1 MHITCINKAFNNQC
15 GWFGFYKRNLF
26 NFTPDGKLNTCSQKK
41 KKLLLYKLK
50 LNLFFYCFL
59 YNSEMENHVGEEGM
73 KMVNHTENGH
83 VDDAVTVEEMEC
95 EDGLIYKVTDN
106 PPMHLT
112 ILFAFQV
119 SGKLI
124 HYTSD

>member
-1 MHITCINKAFNNQC
+1 
-15 GWFGFYKRNLF
+15 
-26 NFTPDGKLNTCSQKK
+26 
-41 KKLLLYKLK
+41 
-50 LNLFFYCFL
+50 
-59 YNSEMENHVGEEGM
+59 MENHVGEEGM

-124 HYTSD
+124 HYASD

>member
-1 MHITCINKAFNNQC
+1 
-15 GWFGFYKRNLF
+15 
-26 NFTPDGKLNTCSQKK
+26 
-41 KKLLLYKLK
+41 
-50 LNLFFYCFL
+50 
-59 YNSEMENHVGEEGM
+59 MENHVGEEGM

-83 VDDAVTVEEMEC
+83 VDDTVTVEEKEC

-124 HYTSD
+124 HYASD